1 MRNDKKTRTEVSKI
15 TKSLKHEFTNNELL
29 VLSATMAEA
38 HEEQAQAEG
47 KLKSVQAQ
55 IKAEVEL
62 ARAKLASV
70 ASKIKARHEYRDFDC
85 EETKDFENSLV
96 TVVRLD
102 TYETVESRPMQTWER
117 QQSLASA

>member
-1 MRNDKKTRTEVSKI
+1 MANKQQSTETTKI
-15 TKSLKHEFTNNELL
+15 SRSLKYEFTRDELL
-29 VLSATMAEA
+29 ALSETMAEA

-70 ASKIKARHEYRDFDC
+70 ASKIKARHEYREFDC
-85 EETKDFENSLV
+85 EETRDFENSLV

-102 TYETVESRPMQTWER
+102 TFETVESRPMQPWER
-117 QQSLASA
+117 QQSLGTA